1 MQLEIDALK
10 GAAAWP
16 GAGQRTL
23 ARPRP
28 APAELTLQQLDP
40 DGATVQLATQT
51 FTIPDYARGLVRRA
65 ASSWTGGRASVR
77 WSLPSWAARGETHLW
92 RTPSWS
98 KS

>member
-10 GAAAWP
+10 GRPRGRAPASAP
-16 GAGQRTL
+16 SRGA
-23 ARPRP
+23 RP

-77 WSLPSWAARGETHLW
+77 WSLPSWAARGEAHLW